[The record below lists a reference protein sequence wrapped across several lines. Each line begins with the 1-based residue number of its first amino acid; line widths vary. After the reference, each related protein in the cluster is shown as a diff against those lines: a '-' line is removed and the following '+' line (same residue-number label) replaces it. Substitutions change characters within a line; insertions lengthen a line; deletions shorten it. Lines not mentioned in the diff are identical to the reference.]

1 MCIPNRRID
10 DLSLCIKKLIYKFP
24 FFTARQLAHVTGKVI
39 SLSPVIGNLTRLMT
53 RYCYLTIE
61 SRTSWDKL
69 LLILHSHEVLRE
81 LKFWLDNVHKVNK
94 KVLAFYCLSSVII
107 YSDASNVAYRAYCV
121 EVQNKGFHKMWK
133 ENEKGQSSTSRE

>member
-1 MCIPNRRID
+1 M
-10 DLSLCIKKLIYKFP
+10 IKKLIYKFP
-24 FFTARQLAHVTGKVI
+24 FFTATQLAHVTGKVI

-69 LLILHSHEVLRE
+69 LLILHSHEVLKE

-94 KVLAFYCLSSVII
+94 KVHFVKTFILYFYTVCPASHITCIRI
-107 YSDASNVAYRAYCV
+107 YNHR
-121 EVQNKGFHKMWK
+121 
-133 ENEKGQSSTSRE
+133 